1 MKVRSSVAVVVVGA
15 LSLVA
20 CGGGIVDPAV
30 PSDLSTPV
38 ATATPLITAAATTV
52 VTEPT
57 TVASTIASTTAS
69 TTNEA
74 STAVATEPPTVTVA
88 DGSPMLSPDGPWTLV
103 ASAPGIN
110 SVGLIYEL
118 MPKLWVFLPTQEDR
132 LNGYYWTFNEMD
144 RPAIEGYIK
153 ALLTRYRSTDSVPAT
168 LDDEGWDLYY
178 TPTNAAIIK
187 PKYQAKSDRGEYTD
201 LDLGV
206 VLRPTVIEDERTEDY
221 TIVLDCEIDGAVL
234 RNEDGSYAASATPG
248 IGEMGYAAGML
259 RVDGAW
265 KLAQFSSTEIACS

>member
-1 MKVRSSVAVVVVGA
+1 MQVRSLTAAVIATA
-15 LSLVA
+15 LSLAA
-20 CGGGIVDPAV
+20 CGGGTAD
-30 PSDLSTPV
+30 PV
-38 ATATPLITAAATTV
+38 APPELAAPLATSAPLITSAAAAVTTV
-52 VTEPT
+52 LLEST
-57 TVASTIASTTAS
+57 TIASTTI
-69 TTNEA
+69 EA
-74 STAVATEPPTVTVA
+74 PPTIATMPPTVAVA
-88 DGSPMLSPDGPWTLV
+88 EGSPMLSPDGPWTLV

-132 LNGYYWTFNEMD
+132 PNGYYWTFNEKD

-178 TPTNAAIIK
+178 TPENAAIIK

-206 VLRPTVIEDERTEDY
+206 ILRPTVIEDYRTDDY
-221 TIVLDCEIDGAVL
+221 TIVVDCEIDGAVL
-234 RNEDGSYAASATPG
+234 RNADGTYAASATPG
-248 IGEMGYAAGML
+248 IMHTGYAAGML
-259 RVDGAW
+259 RVDGIW
-265 KLAQFSSTEIACS
+265 KLDGFSIADVACT

>member
-1 MKVRSSVAVVVVGA
+1 MKLRSAVAFVAAA

-20 CGGGIVDPAV
+20 CGGGNAAPVA
-30 PSDLSTPV
+30 PSELSTPV
-38 ATATPLITAAATTV
+38 GTAAPLTVAAATTAAPES
-52 VTEPT
+52 TTTAAPT
-57 TVASTIASTTAS
+57 TVETVS
-69 TTNEA
+69 
-74 STAVATEPPTVTVA
+74 PPVTVLE
-88 DGSPMLSPDGPWTLV
+88 GSPMLSPDGPWTLV

-132 LNGYYWTFNEMD
+132 PNGYYWTFNEMD

-168 LDDEGWDLYY
+168 LDDEGWTLYF
-178 TPTNAAIIK
+178 TPENAAIMM
-187 PKYQAKSDRGEYTD
+187 PPYEVKSERGEYTD

-206 VLRPTVIEDERTEDY
+206 ILRPTVIEDNRTEDY
-221 TIVLDCEIDGAVL
+221 TIVVDCVIDGAVL
-234 RNEDGSYAASATPG
+234 RNADGSYAASATPG
-248 IGEMGYAAGML
+248 IMRTGYAAGML

-265 KLAQFSSTEIACS
+265 KLDRFSTTGVACP